1 VTEARACLDEE
12 IVVGF
17 GEQTL
22 PPDQRAAAEAHA
34 RTCPSCRRR
43 LEDSLAAASV
53 QASATVALEA
63 RVQVKAREQSGEP
76 TIPDEPASLP
86 PTPPLERGAS
96 IGRYTILSLVGRG
109 GMGEVYAA
117 YDPELDRKVALKLLL
132 GRMGGDGRSQARLLR
147 EAKAIAKLSHGN
159 VVVVH
164 DAGAYQDRVFVAME
178 FVDGRT
184 VKEWLA
190 EAPRSRREILDVFL
204 AAGRGLAAAHAAGL
218 VHRDFKP
225 HNVMVG
231 KDGGV
236 RVMDFGLA
244 REIGAAPDEADA
256 DAAAGVVENVGGLTL
271 TGEIIGTPLYMAP
284 EQFLGTPT
292 DARTD
297 QFSFCVALYH
307 ALYGIHP
314 FGGGNTMQTILARV
328 VAGELAPLPSKHDVP
343 TWLRRVLLRGLSVDP
358 AARWPSMT
366 ALIEALEQ
374 DPART
379 RRRWGATAGVSLLVA
394 AAVVTLV
401 RGPGRSE
408 SLCRGG
414 PARLAGAWEAPSAA
428 ARPRA
433 EAVTAA
439 FAATGLAGAADQAR
453 RVEAALDRY
462 ANEWLGMYRDACEA
476 TQVRG
481 EQSAETLDLR
491 MTCLDQR
498 KTALVALTDILRVAD
513 KAVVATSVDAVNA
526 LPTLDTCADI
536 KLLRAD
542 VEPPPAAARPRV
554 GELRQRLAV
563 AKALD
568 DTGQHKRSVAEGQS
582 LEREARALGYRPLLA
597 EVLATTGLFQNGF
610 GGDAAATAKRLS
622 EAALMALAAKRD
634 DIAAE
639 AGASLVGV
647 AGYYLHRHEEG
658 QHWSRFTR
666 AVLDRMGAG
675 HDRVRAWLLQAE
687 AQMKLQDGDA
697 SGALALAHEAAE
709 LKRKALAPDHPDIA
723 LSREMEAEAL
733 VKLGKPAD
741 ALKISDE
748 VLASLTRA
756 YGPASAQVAKTL
768 SNRGEYLLE
777 LGRAADAEPVF
788 RESLKLWEA
797 QSGPDEPF
805 LAFPLAGLGRALLE
819 LRRPGDAIAPLER
832 AARLRSSEGDP
843 ALVAETR
850 TALARARA
858 AAR

>member
-1 VTEARACLDEE
+1 VTDARACLDEE

-17 GEQTL
+17 GERRL
-22 PPDQRAAAEAHA
+22 SAEQRAAAEAHA
-34 RTCPSCRRR
+34 RTCASCSLR
-43 LEDSLAAASV
+43 LHKATALASAE
-53 QASATVALEA
+53 ASATVPLEDG
-63 RVQVKAREQSGEP
+63 VQVRARAPSGSASEP
-76 TIPDEPASLP
+76 DAP
-86 PTPPLERGAS
+86 PGPPPLERGAS

-132 GRMGGDGRSQARLLR
+132 GSRMGGDGRSQARLLR

-164 DAGAYQDRVFVAME
+164 DAGTYQDRVFVAME

-190 EAPRSRREILDVFL
+190 DAPRSRREILDVFI
-204 AAGRGLAAAHAAGL
+204 AAARGLAAAHAAGL

-244 REIGAAPDEADA
+244 REIGAAPEEAEA
-256 DAAAGVVENVGGLTL
+256 EGPLAASLENPGGLTL
-271 TGEIIGTPLYMAP
+271 TGEIVGTPLYMAP
-284 EQFLGTPT
+284 EQFLGAPT

-307 ALYGIHP
+307 ALYNIHP
-314 FGGGNTMQTILARV
+314 FGGGDTLHTILARV
-328 VAGELAPLPSKHDVP
+328 VAGELVPVPAKHDVP
-343 TWLRRVLLRGLSVDP
+343 ARLRRVLLRGLSVDP
-358 AARWPSMT
+358 ALRWPSMT
-366 ALIEALEQ
+366 ALIDALEH

-379 RRRWGATAGVSLLVA
+379 RRRWGATAGVTLLVA

-414 PARLAGAWEAPSAA
+414 PARLAGAWEAPSTSV
-428 ARPRA
+428 RPRA
-433 EAVTAA
+433 DAVTAA

-453 RVEAALDRY
+453 RVVGALDRY
-462 ANEWLGMYRDACEA
+462 AGEWLGMYRDACEA

-491 MTCLDQR
+491 RACLDQR
-498 KTALVALTDILRVAD
+498 RTALAALTDILRVAD
-513 KAVVATSVDAVNA
+513 RSVVATSVDAVNA
-526 LPTLDTCADI
+526 LPGLDTCADI

-542 VEPPPAAARPRV
+542 VEPPHDAAARARV
-554 GELRQRLAV
+554 AELRQRLAV

-568 DTGQHKRSVAEGQS
+568 DTGQHKRAVAEGQA

-597 EVLATTGLFQNGF
+597 EVLQTTAMFQNGF
-610 GGDAAATAKRLS
+610 GGDAAATVNRLS
-622 EAALMALAAKRD
+622 EAALTALAVKRD
-634 DIAAE
+634 DIASE
-639 AGASLVGV
+639 AGATLVGMS
-647 AGYYLHRHEEG
+647 GYYLHRHDEA
-658 QHWSRFTR
+658 QHWARFTR
-666 AVLDRMGAG
+666 AVLDRMGPG
-675 HDRVRAWLLQAE
+675 HERVRAWVLQAE
-687 AQMKLQDGDA
+687 SQMKLQDGDA
-697 SGALALAHEAAE
+697 AAALALAHEAAE
-709 LKRKALAPDHPDIA
+709 LKRKALPPDHPDIA
-723 LSREMEAEAL
+723 YSREMEAEAL

-741 ALKISDE
+741 ALRISDE
-748 VLASLTRA
+748 VLASMKRA
-756 YGPASAQVAKTL
+756 YGPTSALVAKTL
-768 SNRGEYLLE
+768 NNRGEYLLA
-777 LGRAADAEPVF
+777 LGKPGDAAPVF

-805 LAFPLAGLGRALLE
+805 LAFPLTGLGRALLE
-819 LRRPGDAIAPLER
+819 LGQPGEAVAPLER
-832 AARLRSSEGDP
+832 AARLRATEGDP
-843 ALVAETR
+843 ALAAETQK
-850 TALARARA
+850 ALARARVA
-858 AAR
+858 AH